1 MRNKFTKI
9 LLSIFML
16 LSLESFSQTEKETID
31 FLNSKLLVYTE
42 SFPGDEPAYFNVRKG
57 FDSNSNKIIL
67 VDLFV
72 NNKLLSTEKF
82 HGRDI
87 NAVTTIKNGIG
98 NLCIYLNSSEGL
110 ILNQFSGQEN
120 ETFKNEIRFVL
131 KAPENEVSRI
141 KKALEHLLK
150 LNDAKLANDSLF
162 KN

>member
-1 MRNKFTKI
+1 MSKKA
-9 LLSIFML
+9 
-16 LSLESFSQTEKETID
+16 ID

-72 NNKLLSTEKF
+72 NSKLLSTEKF

-120 ETFKNEIRFVL
+120 ETFKNVFKFTNFYYFF
-131 KAPENEVSRI
+131 KA
-141 KKALEHLLK
+141 
-150 LNDAKLANDSLF
+150 SLF
-162 KN
+162 RFFINMGFINSILLFLKYKTEHDDFEIFF